1 MDGEENK
8 KIIEALAAIG
18 FEVKRIEQEKSC
30 YSKEE
35 YTGAILIKILK
46 VEK

>member
-18 FEVKRIEQEKSC
+18 FSVNRIEQEKSS
-30 YSKEE
+30 YEKEE
-35 YTGAILIKILK
+35 YTGALLVKILRK
-46 VEK
+46 EK